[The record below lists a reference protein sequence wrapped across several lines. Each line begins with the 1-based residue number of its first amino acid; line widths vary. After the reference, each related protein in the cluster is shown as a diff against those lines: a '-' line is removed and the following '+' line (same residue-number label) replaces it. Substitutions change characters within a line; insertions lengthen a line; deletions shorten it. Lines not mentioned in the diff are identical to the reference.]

1 MHKLWQLKQMVRIE
15 GQLSVDWVNMFGGS
29 YSQAIFTSVN
39 ALVAWIA
46 KIEQEIE
53 ALLYI
58 DDSFGV
64 DEEGK
69 VLWYAPY
76 EKSFLEQQTR
86 LLQL

>member
-15 GQLSVDWVNMFGGS
+15 RQLSVDWVNMFGGS

-58 DDSFGV
+58 NDSFGV